1 MGTLQPPSTI
11 IRSDMWVLFVCVG
24 CMFLLNLS
32 LSFKTVRVETYE
44 TSQTSNTTTAE
55 GKGGLWNTANTTHF
69 FCLNS
74 KRLRLWATLH
84 CILKNKKLWFSRN
97 KNIALF
103 FCAFGMGSLWFRKKT
118 KSTKK
123 KGIYLSKEVF
133 SKILSFYSVQK
144 PTSFLFSLQTTPP
157 RPKIHIHTHTYKRLG
172 TKINKPTTKR
182 QTWLPRLLVV
192 RLTCYILFNTKQ
204 TQKHTWL
211 GEEGEREYKNQW

>member
-1 MGTLQPPSTI
+1 MTLRGVWDGHSTTPLPHTVRYVGT
-11 IRSDMWVLFVCVG
+11 VCVWG
-24 CMFLLNLS
+24 VCS
-32 LSFKTVRVETYE
+32 YSTSVTFKTVRVEHTRPHKHPIP
-44 TSQTSNTTTAE
+44 QPWR
-55 GKGGLWNTANTTHF
+55 GLWNTANTTHF
-69 FCLNS
+69 FWINP

-192 RLTCYILFNTKQ
+192 RLTCYLPLVLFT
-204 TQKHTWL
+204 TF
-211 GEEGEREYKNQW
+211 